1 MWYCLFM
8 ERVPFPGLTDTRIA
22 ERKIKR
28 ILMPAISKDGVCLHF
43 TKTFYPDNPEK
54 RTPYIELLVREGL
67 SIQINNRVLEDM
79 GQGDLEAGLAVI
91 ADSLCDLDYA
101 GLRVGDGEMKNV
113 VNAVTLIC
121 EILCAMLLVRQLR
134 K

>member
-101 GLRVGDGEMKNV
+101 GLRVGDCDPVHTDVIYPFYGGQD
-113 VNAVTLIC
+113 AYLA
-121 EILCAMLLVRQLR
+121 AMDVP